1 MGSRRTNPVVGLDY
15 NFVSSLFL
23 DAANSLQFFS
33 SLGIPSLSLSLIL
46 ARFPFIFSFLSSPP
60 FLLEFYQQVRLRENE
75 FLRHITRL
83 LSNLETGVIS
93 QKKFSSRAFASQLP
107 RNFLLRADRKRLPTS
122 ATSESS
128 WRSSAPFIIY
138 VLTRA
143 ISTTLDFHA
152 FNCAWCE
159 FSFESLPISRPPF
172 LFSFRNVY
180 KRNLVSKHRYQR
192 ERISSVKWN
201 KWRVSMSQCY
211 ANYVYTYVRS
221 FKYWNFFIG
230 IVNRNFHH
238 TRLQDNRFGKLF

>member
-1 MGSRRTNPVVGLDY
+1 MLRTLY
-15 NFVSSLFL
+15 NFFRAWEYL
-23 DAANSLQFFS
+23 
-33 SLGIPSLSLSLIL
+33 LSLSLIP

-152 FNCAWCE
+152 FNCAWRE

-172 LFSFRNVY
+172 LLSFRNVY

-192 ERISSVKWN
+192 ERIMYT
-201 KWRVSMSQCY
+201 RM
-211 ANYVYTYVRS
+211 YVVL
-221 FKYWNFFIG
+221 NIG
-230 IVNRNFHH
+230 IF
-238 TRLQDNRFGKLF
+238 LSEL

>member
-1 MGSRRTNPVVGLDY
+1 MLRTLY
-15 NFVSSLFL
+15 NFFRAWEYL
-23 DAANSLQFFS
+23 
-33 SLGIPSLSLSLIL
+33 LSLSLIP

-152 FNCAWCE
+152 FNCAWRE

-172 LFSFRNVY
+172 LLSFRNVY
-180 KRNLVSKHRYQR
+180 KRNLVST
-192 ERISSVKWN
+192 ETSISEGKD
-201 KWRVSMSQCY
+201 
-211 ANYVYTYVRS
+211 YVYTYVCS

-230 IVNRNFHH
+230 IVNRNFRH
-238 TRLQDNRFGKLF
+238 TRLQDNWDLENYLFRR

>member
-1 MGSRRTNPVVGLDY
+1 MDLNIRRKESNETESNLFFNVIRWKYKLMGSRRTNPVVGLDY

-23 DAANSLQFFS
+23 ELSTIFFE
-33 SLGIPSLSLSLIL
+33 LGNTFSLSLSLIL

-152 FNCAWCE
+152 FNCAWRE

-172 LFSFRNVY
+172 LLSFRNVY
-180 KRNLVSKHRYQR
+180 KRNLVSI
-192 ERISSVKWN
+192 ETSISEGKDFVCEVK
-201 KWRVSMSQCY
+201 
-211 ANYVYTYVRS
+211 
-221 FKYWNFFIG
+221 
-230 IVNRNFHH
+230 
-238 TRLQDNRFGKLF
+238 

>member
-1 MGSRRTNPVVGLDY
+1 MDLNIRRKESNETESNLFFNVIRWKYKLMGSRRTNPVVGLDY

-23 DAANSLQFFS
+23 ELSTIFFE
-33 SLGIPSLSLSLIL
+33 LGNTFSLSLSLIL

-107 RNFLLRADRKRLPTS
+107 RNFLLRADRKQLPTS

-152 FNCAWCE
+152 FNCA
-159 FSFESLPISRPPF
+159 
-172 LFSFRNVY
+172 
-180 KRNLVSKHRYQR
+180 
-192 ERISSVKWN
+192 
-201 KWRVSMSQCY
+201 
-211 ANYVYTYVRS
+211 
-221 FKYWNFFIG
+221 
-230 IVNRNFHH
+230 
-238 TRLQDNRFGKLF
+238 

>member
-1 MGSRRTNPVVGLDY
+1 MDLNIRRKKSNETESNLFFNVIRWKYKLMGSRRTNPVVGLDY

-23 DAANSLQFFS
+23 ELSTIFFE
-33 SLGIPSLSLSLIL
+33 LGNTFSLSLSLIL

-152 FNCAWCE
+152 FNCAWRE

-172 LFSFRNVY
+172 LLSFRNVY
-180 KRNLVSKHRYQR
+180 KRNLVSI
-192 ERISSVKWN
+192 ETSISEGKDFVCEVK
-201 KWRVSMSQCY
+201 
-211 ANYVYTYVRS
+211 
-221 FKYWNFFIG
+221 
-230 IVNRNFHH
+230 
-238 TRLQDNRFGKLF
+238 